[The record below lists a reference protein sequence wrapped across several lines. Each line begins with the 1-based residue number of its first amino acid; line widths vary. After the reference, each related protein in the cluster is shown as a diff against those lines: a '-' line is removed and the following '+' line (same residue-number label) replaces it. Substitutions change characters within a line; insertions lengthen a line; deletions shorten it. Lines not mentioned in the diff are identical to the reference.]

1 MTYVKISHEQNIRQQ
16 RSQAGISRSKA
27 EILFEWKRIFEK
39 SLCQYC

>member
-27 EILFEWKRIFEK
+27 EILFE
-39 SLCQYC
+39 